1 MSDVGS
7 SCTPAP
13 AGGFTAAGYG
23 DRQVGFGQRP
33 AVLVVD
39 FQRSFTDKA
48 YPMGRSGHVDQAVEN
63 TARLLQV
70 ARAQGLPVA
79 TCSVGWGSPRDMAYW
94 KVSSVYQDMFYGDA
108 GMELD
113 PRIAHPSDFHFIKG
127 APSIF
132 FGTPLQTFLVRQC
145 VDTVIVT
152 GCTTSGCVR
161 ASIVDAFSY
170 GYRVIVPE
178 PCCGDQEQ
186 SAHQAN
192 LADVGRRYADV
203 LTLDQV
209 LAAIN
214 GEQQSHG

>member
-1 MSDVGS
+1 MN
-7 SCTPAP
+7 
-13 AGGFTAAGYG
+13 GFSAAGYG
-23 DRQVGFGQRP
+23 DQGNIGFGRQP

-39 FQRSFTDKA
+39 FQRSFTDST

-63 TARLLQV
+63 TARLLKV
-70 ARAQGLPVA
+70 ARANNVPVA
-79 TCSVGWGSPRDMAYW
+79 TCSVGCNSPRYMAHW
-94 KVSSVYQDMFYGDA
+94 KVSSVYKDMFYGDA

-113 PRIAHPSDFHFIKG
+113 PRIADPSDFHFIKG

-132 FGTPLQTFLVRQC
+132 FGTPLQTFLTRQG

-170 GYRVIVPE
+170 GYRVMVPE
-178 PCCGDQEQ
+178 PCCGDQEIG
-186 SAHQAN
+186 AHQAN

-203 LTLDQV
+203 LGLEEVIQ
-209 LAAIN
+209 AISGKRN
-214 GEQQSHG
+214 DA

>member
-1 MSDVGS
+1 MGD
-7 SCTPAP
+7 TPSPDRAAP
-13 AGGFTAAGYG
+13 AGGFAAAGYG
-23 DRQVGFGQRP
+23 QGRIGFGRRP

-63 TARLLQV
+63 TARLLAV

-79 TCSVGWGSPRDMAYW
+79 TCSVGWGSRRDMGYW

-113 PRIAHPSDFHFIKG
+113 PRVADPSDFHFIKG

-178 PCCGDQEQ
+178 PCCGDQELG
-186 SAHQAN
+186 AHQAN

-203 LTLDQV
+203 VGLDEV
-209 LAAIN
+209 LAAIK
-214 GEQQSHG
+214 GEQQTNA